1 MSKSFRIGSLVLLLA
16 VVTLPTSRPSVPAQ
30 ASKVQADKTPNDGIQ
45 SQAVIDSR
53 GSVHL
58 LYFKGDPAAGNLYYV
73 SQTAASKTFSAPMRV
88 NSQPGSAIAVG
99 TIRGGQI
106 SLGKDNRVYVAWNGS
121 GKALPKRPNN
131 GSPMLYARMNNA
143 GTAFEPQRNL
153 MRKTFDLDGGGTV
166 AADRQG
172 NVYVAWHGHDRPGD
186 EAHRRLWVAKSS
198 DGGKT
203 FAAEVPALSQ
213 STGAC
218 GCCGSRAFTDHAN
231 RLYVLYRAATENVNR
246 DIYLLASRDQGGEF
260 QGANVQKWKINAC
273 PMSSESFAEGPNGV
287 FGAWETNGQVY
298 FGKVD
303 PRAMTIPSPIGAP
316 GSRRDRKHPTLAVN
330 RKGEILLAWTEG
342 TGWERGGD
350 LAWQVFSP
358 SGKATVD
365 EGRIPNAT
373 PVWGLPS
380 AVALPNGKFDLFY

>member
-1 MSKSFRIGSLVLLLA
+1 MKKSFCIMSLSLIVAAA
-16 VVTLPTSRPSVPAQ
+16 VSVASRPSLSSQTV
-30 ASKVQADKTPNDGIQ
+30 KVQAIKTPNGGIQ
-45 SQAVIDSR
+45 PQAAIDDQ
-53 GSVHL
+53 GTVHL
-58 LYFKGDPAAGNLYYV
+58 LYFKGDPAAGDIYYV
-73 SQTAASKTFSAPMRV
+73 RQTAGSKTFSVPVRV

-106 SLGKDNRVYVAWNGS
+106 SLGKGNRVHVAWNGS

-131 GSPMLYARMNNA
+131 GSPMLYTRMNDA

-153 MRKTFDLDGGGTV
+153 MRRTYDLDGGGTV
-166 AADRQG
+166 TADRQG
-172 NVYVAWHGHDRPGD
+172 NVYIAWHGHDQPGD
-186 EAHRRLWVAKSS
+186 ESYRRLWLAKSS

-203 FAAEVPALSQ
+203 FAAEVPAFSQ
-213 STGAC
+213 PTGAC
-218 GCCGSRAFTDHAN
+218 GCCNSRAFTDHEN
-231 RLYVLYRAATENVNR
+231 RLYVFYRAATAGVNR
-246 DIYLLASRDQGGEF
+246 DMYLLASRDHGSRF
-260 QGANVQKWKINAC
+260 QGANVQKWKLNAC

-303 PRAMTIPSPIGAP
+303 SRTMAIPSPIGAP

-330 RKGEILLAWTEG
+330 RKGEVLLAWTEG

-350 LAWQVFSP
+350 LAWQVFDKT
-358 SGKATVD
+358 GKPTSD
-365 EGRIPNAT
+365 KGRIANAI

-380 AVALPNGKFDLFY
+380 AVASPDGGFRVYY